1 MNKVTDSIVYVGVD
15 DVETELFE
23 NQYPIEEG
31 ISYNSYVIMDEK
43 ITIMDTV
50 DERKTDDWLSNLKEV
65 LGDKKPSYLV
75 VQHLEP
81 DHSGNIETLAN
92 MYPEMK
98 IVGSVKTGT
107 MLPQFF
113 DTDLSGR
120 FMGMK
125 EGDTLELGSH
135 TLNFVMAP
143 MVHWPEVM
151 VSYESSEK
159 VLFSAD
165 AFGTF
170 GAWQNNVPWIKDAT
184 HYYFNIVGK
193 YGPSVQTLL
202 KKASALDIATICS
215 LHGPVL
221 KDDLGFYF
229 EKYDRWSK
237 YEPEEKGIFIA
248 YACPHGHT
256 AAVAEDFA
264 EELREAGENVE
275 TIDLTK
281 EDVSEAVEKCFMYDR
296 IVLAAASYD
305 AALFPP
311 MEDLLY
317 HLEIKNFQKR
327 KFAMIENG
335 SWAPTAGK
343 CMRAHLE
350 KLKNCEI
357 CDTMVSLRTRR
368 SSAND
373 ADFAAMKDWLITNK

>member
-1 MNKVTDSIVYVGVD
+1 MNKVTENILYIGVD
-15 DVETELFE
+15 DTETELFE

-43 ITIMDTV
+43 VTVMDTV
-50 DERKTDDWLSNLKEV
+50 DARTTEPWLANLKEA
-65 LGDKKPSYLV
+65 LGDETPAYLV

-81 DHSGNIETLAN
+81 DHSGNIETLAK
-92 MYPEMK
+92 MYPDMQ
-98 IVGSVKTGT
+98 IVGSVKTGQ

-113 DTDLSGR
+113 DTDVSAR
-120 FMGMK
+120 FIGVK

-143 MVHWPEVM
+143 MIHWPEVM
-151 VSYESSEK
+151 VTYESSEK

-170 GAWQNNVPWIKDAT
+170 GALQNEVPWIDEAT
-184 HYYFNIVGK
+184 HYFFNIVGK

-202 KKASALDIATICS
+202 KKASALDISMICA

-221 KDDLGFYF
+221 KENLGYYIG
-229 EKYDRWSK
+229 KYDKWSK
-237 YEPEEKGIFIA
+237 YEPEEKGIFVA

-256 AAVAEDFA
+256 AQAA
-264 EELREAGENVE
+264 EEFAGELRAAGETVE
-275 TIDLTK
+275 TLDLTK

-327 KFAMIENG
+327 KFAVIENG

-343 CMRAHLE
+343 CMLAHLE
-350 KLKNCEI
+350 KLKDCEI
-357 CDTMVSLRTRR
+357 CDTLVSLRTRR
-368 SSAND
+368 TAAND
-373 ADFAAMKDWLITNK
+373 ADFAAMKEWLLKG

>member
-1 MNKVTDSIVYVGVD
+1 MNKVTDNILYIGVD
-15 DVETELFE
+15 DTETELFE

-50 DERKTDDWLSNLKEV
+50 DARTTDAWLANLREA
-65 LGDKKPSYLV
+65 LGDKKPAYLV

-81 DHSGNIETLAN
+81 DHSGNVETLAK
-92 MYPEMK
+92 MYPEMQ
-98 IVGSVKTGT
+98 IVGSVKTGQ

-113 DTDLSGR
+113 DTDVSDR
-120 FMGMK
+120 FIGVK

-135 TLNFVMAP
+135 TLTFVMAP
-143 MVHWPEVM
+143 MVHWPEAM

-170 GAWQNNVPWIKDAT
+170 GALKNNVPWIKDAT

-193 YGPSVQTLL
+193 YGSSVQTLL
-202 KKASALDIATICS
+202 KKAAGLDISIICA

-221 KDDLGFYF
+221 KEDLGYYI
-229 EKYDRWSK
+229 EKYDKWSK

-256 AAVAEDFA
+256 ALAA
-264 EELREAGENVE
+264 EEFANELRDAGENVD
-275 TIDLTK
+275 TCDLTV

-327 KFAMIENG
+327 KFALIENG

-350 KLKNCEI
+350 KLKDCEI
-357 CDTMVSLRTRR
+357 CDTLVSLRTRR
-368 SSAND
+368 TAAND
-373 ADFAAMKDWLITNK
+373 ADFAAMKEWLLK